1 MEWIFVVDNEFI
13 KMLFLD
19 NYLYL
24 EIMYVDVRDV
34 FVDFDLLI
42 GVNDGDGGFII
53 MVFFF
58 LFV

>member
-1 MEWIFVVDNEFI
+1 
-13 KMLFLD
+13 MLFLD
-19 NYLYL
+19 NYLYF
-24 EIMYVDVRDV
+24 EIMYGDVRDV

>member
-19 NYLYL
+19 NYLYF
-24 EIMYVDVRDV
+24 EIMYGDVRDV

>member
-19 NYLYL
+19 NYLYF